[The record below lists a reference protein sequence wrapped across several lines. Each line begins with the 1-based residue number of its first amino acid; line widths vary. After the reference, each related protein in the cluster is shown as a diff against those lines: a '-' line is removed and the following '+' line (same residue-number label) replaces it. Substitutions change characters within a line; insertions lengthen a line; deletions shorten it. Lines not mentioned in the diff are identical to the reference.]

1 MDDETSQIT
10 AQRRK
15 RINRMKK
22 AIIITMSALI
32 IVPIILCIILTVKV
46 CSLENKLDELIQAEN
61 QDKATAMVSDNRK
74 QSTAGNQNEAATDS
88 KWENSSKEKSEAEKT
103 ADLEKETTV
112 VTKEDLNKPGYGKTV
127 CLTFDDGP
135 SENTEAILDILDKY
149 KVKATFFVIGNTDE
163 LAAKRYKEIVDR
175 GHSIG
180 LHSYSHDYEYIY
192 ASVDNFIEEVNKIHD
207 LVYEATGVD
216 TRLFRFPGG
225 SANYTVDKIDIHD
238 CIDYL
243 NEKGYTY
250 FDWNVSS
257 GDATGKEQTV
267 EMLMKNIENDLYK
280 YDTAVILMHDSVYKK
295 TTVEML
301 PQLIEKL
308 IGEGFEIKSID
319 ESVTKIQQ
327 IRDNK

>member
-46 CSLENKLDELIQAEN
+46 CSLENKLDELIRAEN
-61 QDKATAMVSDNRK
+61 QDKTTALVSDNRK

-88 KWENSSKEKSEAEKT
+88 KWENSSKENSEAEKT

-112 VTKEDLNKPGYGKTV
+112 VAKEDLDKPGYGKTV

-149 KVKATFFVIGNTDE
+149 KVKATFFVIGSTDE
-163 LAAKRYKEIVDR
+163 LADKRYKEIVDR

-225 SANYTVDKIDIHD
+225 SANYTVDKIDIHE

-243 NEKGYTY
+243 NENGYTY

-280 YDTAVILMHDSVYKK
+280 FDTAVILMHDSVYKK

-308 IGEGFEIKSID
+308 IGEGFEIKPID
-319 ESVTKIQQ
+319 ESITKIQQ

>member
-22 AIIITMSALI
+22 AIIVTMSALI

-46 CSLENKLDELIQAEN
+46 CSLENKLDELIRAEN
-61 QDKATAMVSDNRK
+61 QDKVTALVSDNRK

-112 VTKEDLNKPGYGKTV
+112 VTKEDLDKSGYGKTV

-243 NEKGYTY
+243 NENGYTY

-280 YDTAVILMHDSVYKK
+280 FDTAVILMHDSVYKK

-308 IGEGFEIKSID
+308 IGEGFEIKPID
-319 ESVTKIQQ
+319 ESITKIQQ

>member
-22 AIIITMSALI
+22 AIIVTMSALI

-46 CSLENKLDELIQAEN
+46 CSLENKLDELIRAEN
-61 QDKATAMVSDNRK
+61 QDKVTALVSDNRK

-112 VTKEDLNKPGYGKTV
+112 VTKEDLDKSGYGKTV

-243 NEKGYTY
+243 NENGYTY

-280 YDTAVILMHDSVYKK
+280 FDTAVILMHDSVYKK
-295 TTVEML
+295 TTVEKL

-308 IGEGFEIKSID
+308 IGEGFEIKPID
-319 ESVTKIQQ
+319 ESITKIQQ

>member
-46 CSLENKLDELIQAEN
+46 CSLENKLDELIRAES

-88 KWENSSKEKSEAEKT
+88 KWENSSKENSEAEKT

-112 VTKEDLNKPGYGKTV
+112 VTKEDLDKLGYGKTV

-149 KVKATFFVIGNTDE
+149 KVKATFFVIGSTDE
-163 LAAKRYKEIVDR
+163 LAAKRYKEIVVR

-225 SANYTVDKIDIHD
+225 SANYTVDKMDIHD

-243 NEKGYTY
+243 NENGYTY

-308 IGEGFEIKSID
+308 IGEGFEIKPID
-319 ESVTKIQQ
+319 ESITKIQQ